1 MTNRKPIS
9 ILLLFLTLAFLFT
22 QSLYGQQNEEE
33 DMPHLTLDSLVV
45 TASRVPLNFRKTG
58 RRVVVYTA
66 QEIAVQP
73 AQTVGGLLRTLG
85 GVAVQS
91 RAGFGV
97 QSDFSIRG
105 SSFKGVLIL
114 LDGVPIN
121 GPQTAHYLTDFPVP
135 LSAIARIEV
144 LRGSASALYGPNAI
158 GGDIQIF
165 TYAGLR
171 TSDAPSVE
179 WEGGAHTKYGSHSLY
194 DLGGS
199 LRNTFGKT
207 TIYAAAAWQ
216 GTQGEAIFNSAGERV
231 QSINGPLSTD
241 FTRQTHT
248 LALTHSFDKTM
259 FYARA
264 GMDRRDL
271 NAYHFYTGFDSDK
284 ARANNRTYWLQ
295 MRLRNERD
303 KKTNWKIQFA
313 AKQHEGLFVY
323 NPKSTSSRDY
333 ARKVVTQAQLS
344 RAITSDFT
352 LTGGI
357 SGEFQ
362 GIESLT
368 KGNHSHLS
376 GGIYLGANWQ
386 AANNFTVNGSSRI
399 DYDAGYGVEVTP
411 HLSLAYNFSK
421 FTLRA
426 AAGRAV
432 RAPTYTELYIN
443 TAVENPSGNL
453 GNPDLKAEE
462 AWTAEAGADFYL
474 TKGLSL
480 HSTVFYRTVD
490 NLIDYSRLPG
500 KDLFVAR
507 NILHAET
514 RGLELGLNAYRYF
527 GGSQLSF
534 NAFYTI
540 LHKEIGSTAQNA
552 EYKYA
557 LKGARQLIQGNVQF
571 EKENIL
577 LALRGLWKDRRSR
590 KSYSVIHARAAYKI
604 PFAEK
609 RISLSVAVR
618 NIFNTQYSDIFDA
631 PMPNRWWIFGV
642 QLAL

>member
-1 MTNRKPIS
+1 MINSKYIS
-9 ILLLFLTLAFLFT
+9 VLLLLLTLLLPFSQNVWA
-22 QSLYGQQNEEE
+22 QGNEEI
-33 DMPHLTLDSLVV
+33 MTHLTLDSLVV
-45 TASRVPLNFRKTG
+45 TASRVPINYRKTG

-66 QEIAVQP
+66 KEIAAQP
-73 AQTVGGLLRTLG
+73 AQTVAGLLRTLG

-158 GGDIQIF
+158 GGVIQIF

-171 TSDAPSVE
+171 AADAPSVE
-179 WEGGAHTKYGSHSLY
+179 WEGGIHAKYGSHNLY
-194 DLGGS
+194 DTGGS
-199 LRNTFGKT
+199 LRHSFGNT
-207 TIYAAAAWQ
+207 TIYAATAWQ
-216 GTQGEAIFNSAGERV
+216 GTEGEPIFDSNGERV
-231 QSINGPLSTD
+231 RSINGPLSTD

-248 LALTHSFDKTM
+248 LALTHAFDGKM
-259 FYARA
+259 FYARV

-295 MRLRNERD
+295 MRLRNDRED
-303 KKTNWKIQFA
+303 KTNWKVQLA

-323 NPKSTSSRDY
+323 NPKFASSRDY

-344 RAITSDFT
+344 HAITPDFT

-376 GGIYLGANWQ
+376 GGIYAGANWE
-386 AANNFTVNGSSRI
+386 ATNSLTVNGSSRI
-399 DYDAGYGVEVTP
+399 DYDAEYGVEVTP

-421 FTLRA
+421 LTLRA

-443 TAVENPSGNL
+443 TAVKNPSGNL

-462 AWTAEAGADFYL
+462 AWTAEAGADLYVA
-474 TKGLSL
+474 KGLSL

-500 KDLFVAR
+500 QDLFVAR

-514 RGLELGLNAYRYF
+514 PGLELGLNANRYF
-527 GGSQLSF
+527 DGSHLSL
-534 NAFYTI
+534 NVFYTL
-540 LHKEIGSTAQNA
+540 LHKEIGSSAQNVD
-552 EYKYA
+552 YKYA
-557 LKGARQLIQGNVQF
+557 LKGARQLIQGNLQF
-571 EKENIL
+571 EKGNIL
-577 LALRGLWKDRRSR
+577 LALRGLWKDRRTR
-590 KSYSVIHARAAYKI
+590 KSYTLVHARAAYRI
-604 PFAEK
+604 PLGDQ
-609 RISLSVAVR
+609 RVSLSLSVR
-618 NIFNTQYSDIFDA
+618 NIFNTEYSDIFDA

-642 QLAL
+642 RLGL